1 MEHVASNRL
10 RFEAIFDTKEYICL
24 QTEQKYLSVP
34 VKAETDT

>member
-1 MEHVASNRL
+1 MEHVASNRV
-10 RFEAIFDTKEYICL
+10 RFEAIFDINEYICL